1 LILAL
6 TKEEI
11 MLFRLAIATILATG
25 AVSTAVDCAK
35 AEAFSSRTITLV
47 VPFPAGGPTD
57 TIGRIV
63 AEGLQSALGQP
74 VIVEN
79 VPGATGSIG
88 TGRVARSEA
97 DGHTLIL
104 GTIATHV
111 FNGAAYELKYDVV
124 KDFEPISLVA
134 FDPQIIAVKKAMPVA
149 DLPQLIKWLKENP
162 DKAVAGTAGVGSTS
176 HVSAVKFQALTGT
189 QFRFVPYRGLGPAM
203 LDLVGGHI
211 DILFDLAANS
221 VPQVRQ
227 GTIKALAVTSA
238 SRLTSAPEVP
248 TVDEAGLRGFYFLNW
263 HAIWAPRGV
272 SADVTARLNVAVRAV
287 LADQRSLKRLA
298 DIGQQVPTLEQRT
311 PQALANYQKEEIAR
325 WWPVI
330 KAANIKGE

>member
-1 LILAL
+1 
-6 TKEEI
+6 

-25 AVSTAVDCAK
+25 AVSAAVDCAN
-35 AEAFSSRTITLV
+35 AEGFPSRTITLV

-124 KDFEPISLVA
+124 KDFEPISLGR
-134 FDPQIIAVKKAMPVA
+134 FRS
-149 DLPQLIKWLKENP
+149 P
-162 DKAVAGTAGVGSTS
+162 D
-176 HVSAVKFQALTGT
+176 H
-189 QFRFVPYRGLGPAM
+189 RGQESDARRGPAPTHH
-203 LDLVGGHI
+203 VVEGKSGQGGGRH
-211 DILFDLAANS
+211 
-221 VPQVRQ
+221 R
-227 GTIKALAVTSA
+227 
-238 SRLTSAPEVP
+238 
-248 TVDEAGLRGFYFLNW
+248 RG
-263 HAIWAPRGV
+263 R
-272 SADVTARLNVAVRAV
+272 
-287 LADQRSLKRLA
+287 
-298 DIGQQVPTLEQRT
+298 
-311 PQALANYQKEEIAR
+311 
-325 WWPVI
+325 
-330 KAANIKGE
+330 

>member
-1 LILAL
+1 
-6 TKEEI
+6 
-11 MLFRLAIATILATG
+11 
-25 AVSTAVDCAK
+25 
-35 AEAFSSRTITLV
+35 
-47 VPFPAGGPTD
+47 
-57 TIGRIV
+57 
-63 AEGLQSALGQP
+63 
-74 VIVEN
+74 
-79 VPGATGSIG
+79 
-88 TGRVARSEA
+88 
-97 DGHTLIL
+97 L

-111 FNGAAYELKYDVV
+111 FNGAAYELKYDVL

-149 DLPQLIKWLKENP
+149 DLAQLIRWLKENP
-162 DKAVAGTAGVGSTS
+162 DKALAGTAGVGSTS
-176 HVSAVKFQALTGT
+176 HVSAVNFQAITGT
-189 QFRFVPYRGLGPAM
+189 QFRFIPYRGLGPAM

-227 GTIKALAVTSA
+227 GSIKALAVTSA

-272 SADVTARLNVAVRAV
+272 PADVAARLNAAVRAV
-287 LADQRSLKRLA
+287 LSDQRSLKRLA
-298 DIGQQVPTLEQRT
+298 DIGQQVPTLEQQT
-311 PQALANYQKEEIAR
+311 PQALAHYQKEEIAR

>member
-1 LILAL
+1 
-6 TKEEI
+6 
-11 MLFRLAIATILATG
+11 MLFRLAIAIILATG
-25 AVSTAVDCAK
+25 AVSTPVVCAK
-35 AEAFSSRTITLV
+35 AQGFPSRTITLV

-88 TGRVARSEA
+88 TGRVARSEV

-149 DLPQLIKWLKENP
+149 DLPQLIMWLKENP

-176 HVSAVKFQALTGT
+176 HVSAVNFQALTGT
-189 QFRFVPYRGLGPAM
+189 QFRFIPYRGLGPAM

-238 SRLTSAPEVP
+238 TRLTSAPEVP

-272 SADVTARLNVAVRAV
+272 AADVAARLNAAVRAV

-298 DIGQQVPTLEQRT
+298 EIGQQVPTLEQET

>member
-1 LILAL
+1 MLSHLAVATTL
-6 TKEEI
+6 AAS
-11 MLFRLAIATILATG
+11 AIAG
-25 AVSTAVDCAK
+25 ALGPADAQFWSARA
-35 AEAFSSRTITLV
+35 ITLV

-88 TGRVARSEA
+88 VGRVAHAET

-104 GTIATHV
+104 GTVATHV

-162 DKAVAGTAGVGSTS
+162 DKAVAGTAGVGS
-176 HVSAVKFQALTGT
+176 
-189 QFRFVPYRGLGPAM
+189 
-203 LDLVGGHI
+203 
-211 DILFDLAANS
+211 
-221 VPQVRQ
+221 
-227 GTIKALAVTSA
+227 
-238 SRLTSAPEVP
+238 
-248 TVDEAGLRGFYFLNW
+248 
-263 HAIWAPRGV
+263 
-272 SADVTARLNVAVRAV
+272 
-287 LADQRSLKRLA
+287 
-298 DIGQQVPTLEQRT
+298 
-311 PQALANYQKEEIAR
+311 
-325 WWPVI
+325 
-330 KAANIKGE
+330 

>member
-1 LILAL
+1 M
-6 TKEEI
+6 EEI
-11 MLFRLAIATILATG
+11 MMFRLAIAASVATF
-25 AVSTAVDCAK
+25 AVTAVTDCAP
-35 AEAFSSRTITLV
+35 AQPSTTRTITLV

-63 AEGLQSALGQP
+63 ADGLQSALGQP

-88 TGRVARSEA
+88 VGRVARAEA

-104 GTIATHV
+104 GTVATHV

-134 FDPQIIAVKKAMPVA
+134 FDPQVIAVKKALPVA
-149 DLPQLIKWLKENP
+149 DLQQLIKWLKENS

-176 HVSAVKFQALTGT
+176 HVSAVNFQRLTGT

-203 LDLVGGHI
+203 VDLVGGHI

-227 GTIKALAVTSA
+227 GTIRALAVTSA
-238 SRLTSAPEVP
+238 SRLTSSPEIP

-263 HAIWAPRGV
+263 HAIWAPRGIP
-272 SADVTARLNVAVRAV
+272 ADVTARLNAAVRRV
-287 LADQRSLKRLA
+287 LADQQSLKRLG
-298 DIGQQVPTLEQRT
+298 DIGQQVPPVEQQT
-311 PQALANYQKEEIAR
+311 PQALAKYQAEEIAR

-330 KAANIKGE
+330 KAANIRGG

>member
-1 LILAL
+1 
-6 TKEEI
+6 
-11 MLFRLAIATILATG
+11 MLFRLAIATILASG
-25 AVSTAVDCAK
+25 AVSTAFDCAT
-35 AEAFSSRTITLV
+35 AEAFPSRTITLV

-63 AEGLQSALGQP
+63 SEGLQSALGQP

-124 KDFEPISLVA
+124 NDFEPISLVA
-134 FDPQIIAVKKAMPVA
+134 FDPQIIVVKKAMPVA
-149 DLPQLIKWLKENP
+149 DLLQLIKWLKKNP

-203 LDLVGGHI
+203 VDLVGGHI

-263 HAIWAPRGV
+263 HAIWAPRGTP
-272 SADVTARLNVAVRAV
+272 ANVTERLNSAVRKL
-287 LADQRSLKRLA
+287 LADERSKQRLL
-298 DIGQQVPTLEQRT
+298 DIGQ
-311 PQALANYQKEEIAR
+311 
-325 WWPVI
+325 
-330 KAANIKGE
+330 

>member
-1 LILAL
+1 
-6 TKEEI
+6 
-11 MLFRLAIATILATG
+11 
-25 AVSTAVDCAK
+25 
-35 AEAFSSRTITLV
+35 
-47 VPFPAGGPTD
+47 
-57 TIGRIV
+57 
-63 AEGLQSALGQP
+63 
-74 VIVEN
+74 
-79 VPGATGSIG
+79 
-88 TGRVARSEA
+88 
-97 DGHTLIL
+97 
-104 GTIATHV
+104 
-111 FNGAAYELKYDVV
+111 
-124 KDFEPISLVA
+124 
-134 FDPQIIAVKKAMPVA
+134 
-149 DLPQLIKWLKENP
+149 
-162 DKAVAGTAGVGSTS
+162 
-176 HVSAVKFQALTGT
+176 
-189 QFRFVPYRGLGPAM
+189 M

-238 SRLTSAPEVP
+238 TRLTSAPDVP

-272 SADVTARLNVAVRAV
+272 AADVAARLNAAVRAV

-298 DIGQQVPTLEQRT
+298 EIGQQVPTLEQET

>member
-1 LILAL
+1 
-6 TKEEI
+6 

-25 AVSTAVDCAK
+25 STSVTLNRVNAQGVPA
-35 AEAFSSRTITLV
+35 RTTTLV

-57 TIGRIV
+57 TIGRIM
-63 AEGLQSALGQP
+63 ADGLQTALGQP
-74 VIVEN
+74 VVVEN

-104 GTIATHV
+104 GTVATHV

-134 FDPQIIAVKKAMPVA
+134 FDPQIIAVKKTLPVS

-221 VPQVRQ
+221 MPQVRQ
-227 GTIKALAVTSA
+227 DTIKALAVTSA
-238 SRLTSAPEVP
+238 SRIASAPEIP

-263 HAIWAPRGV
+263 HAIWAPRGTATAV
-272 SADVTARLNVAVRAV
+272 ATKLNSAVKRV
-287 LADQRSLKRLA
+287 LADQRLLKRLA
-298 DIGQQVPTLEQRT
+298 EIGQQIPTLEQQT
-311 PQALANYQKEEIAR
+311 PKALDKYQKDEIAR

>member
-1 LILAL
+1 
-6 TKEEI
+6 
-11 MLFRLAIATILATG
+11 MLFRLAIATILGTA

-35 AEAFSSRTITLV
+35 AEGFPSRPITLV

-63 AEGLQSALGQP
+63 ADGLQSELGQP

-88 TGRVARSEA
+88 TGRVARSEV
-97 DGHTLIL
+97 DGRTLIL

-111 FNGAAYELKYDVV
+111 FNGAAYELKYDVL

-149 DLPQLIKWLKENP
+149 DLAQLIRWLKENP
-162 DKAVAGTAGVGSTS
+162 DKALAGTAGVGSTS
-176 HVSAVKFQALTGT
+176 HVSAVNFQAITGT
-189 QFRFVPYRGLGPAM
+189 QFRFIPYRGLGPAM

-227 GTIKALAVTSA
+227 GSIKALAVTSA

-272 SADVTARLNVAVRAV
+272 PADVAARLNAAVRAV
-287 LADQRSLKRLA
+287 LSDQRSLKRLA
-298 DIGQQVPTLEQRT
+298 DIGQQVPTLEQQT
-311 PQALANYQKEEIAR
+311 PQALAHYQKEEIAR